1 MNLIALS
8 MTEKIDFSKRIHQVN
23 GLHRDISDFLFNE
36 VFQLLPDELQL
47 FLLQTSLLKNMNS
60 SLCDTITGRSDSQ
73 SILEKL
79 EKMNLF
85 ITPLD
90 DNRSWYRFHMLF
102 SEFLRNHFAY
112 KYPEKAS
119 EIYQIAGRWMEK
131 SNSFE
136 EAVDYYLAGEHFLDA
151 SRLIEELMP
160 LLYQGRYHLLAG
172 WIKELPE
179 RYLLDRSSL
188 HLISTSLIIEQE
200 GVQKADKYLENV
212 SKHYQTIKC
221 TLSRENINEYEF
233 QLLGCRGLVS
243 LFKGEADKFLQ
254 LVEEKIER
262 FDQRAFEFFRYIIR

>member
-1 MNLIALS
+1 
-8 MTEKIDFSKRIHQVN
+8 
-23 GLHRDISDFLFNE
+23 
-36 VFQLLPDELQL
+36 
-47 FLLQTSLLKNMNS
+47 MNS

-73 SILEKL
+73 SILENL

-119 EIYQIAGRWMEK
+119 EIYQAAGRWMEK

-136 EAVDYYLAGEHFLDA
+136 EAVEYYLAGEHFLDA

-200 GVQKADKYLENV
+200 GIQKADKYLENV

-221 TLSRENINEYEF
+221 TLSGENINEYEF
-233 QLLGCRGLVS
+233 H
-243 LFKGEADKFLQ
+243 LFFSHTSEDTSGRRTL
-254 LVEEKIER
+254 
-262 FDQRAFEFFRYIIR
+262 